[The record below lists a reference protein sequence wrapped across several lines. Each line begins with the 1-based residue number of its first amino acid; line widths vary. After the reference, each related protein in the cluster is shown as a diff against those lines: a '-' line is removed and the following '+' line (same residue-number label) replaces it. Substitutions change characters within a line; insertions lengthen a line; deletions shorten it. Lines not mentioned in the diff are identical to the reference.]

1 MPTVRMASAW
11 WLAVASGGL
20 ILWQSAFV
28 LLYAGLGLGCA
39 LQFRDMHAREL
50 VPREMNRWSDLLG
63 RCHGRQS
70 AAGNLHRET
79 SVK

>member
-1 MPTVRMASAW
+1 MASIL

-50 VPREMNRWSDLLG
+50 VPREMNWWSDLLG
-63 RCHGRQS
+63 RCPWQAVGRWEPAPRNQ
-70 AAGNLHRET
+70 R
-79 SVK
+79 